1 MANTASTITTW
12 FKRPLG
18 PDLNK
23 KAHADAYASFI
34 ITQLFD

>member
-1 MANTASTITTW
+1 MANIASTITIL

-18 PDLNK
+18 PDLYK
-23 KAHADAYASFI
+23 KAQADAYASFI